1 MPRRTTHCNEVARAR
16 AALNTMATPLDL
28 AFGFG
33 HGVVLFVLI
42 SIETKDVHS
51 YELFRLY
58 LDRGLNIVGLA
69 GQPNFI

>member
-1 MPRRTTHCNEVARAR
+1 MPRRTTHRDEVAGCRAR

-42 SIETKDVHS
+42 SIETKDVHK
-51 YELFRLY
+51 
-58 LDRGLNIVGLA
+58 
-69 GQPNFI
+69 